1 MQPLNVL
8 ILKIY
13 FRVHTFRHHYNNTN
27 ICEYPKVTSS
37 IIEVDPPGP

>member
-8 ILKIY
+8 IINL
-13 FRVHTFRHHYNNTN
+13 FPVHTFRHHYSNTN

-37 IIEVDPPGP
+37 IIDVDPPGP

>member
-8 ILKIY
+8 IIKIY
-13 FRVHTFRHHYNNTN
+13 FYVHSFQLHHSNFN

-37 IIEVDPPGP
+37 IIDVDPPGP